1 MSVKDILGI
10 FFFTVGVTLGT
21 LGYRWLGLVWFWIG
35 VGSTTV
41 GLLLVLNAVRERKL
55 LDEIRKG
62 EGPGDYGDRHYYSG
76 ASAADSIDVGGG
88 DGDGDGGD

>member
-1 MSVKDILGI
+1 MSAKDIVGI
-10 FFFTVGVTLGT
+10 ILFAVGVALGT

-35 VGSTTV
+35 VSSMAV

-76 ASAADSIDVGGG
+76 ASAADSIDTGGG
-88 DGDGDGGD
+88 HGDGGD